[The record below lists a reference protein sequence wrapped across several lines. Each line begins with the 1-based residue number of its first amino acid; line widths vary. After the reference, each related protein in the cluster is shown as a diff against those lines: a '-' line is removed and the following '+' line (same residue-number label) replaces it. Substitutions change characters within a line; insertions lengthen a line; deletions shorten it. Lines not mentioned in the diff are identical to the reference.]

1 MNLSNKNK
9 TRLKLLAL
17 LKTGI
22 TPEKLAL
29 SVALGAVLGMVP
41 VLGTTTVLCAVVAF
55 AFRLNL
61 AAIQLVN
68 YFVYPVQIVLLIPF
82 MRAGERLFGA
92 KHFDLSIEK
101 IQAMMANDFWGA
113 VSNLWFTTLHA
124 LAAWIVVA
132 PFVLALI
139 YLIFLPLMRRLKLE
153 RIAATSVVSLRN

>member
-1 MNLSNKNK
+1 MRISDK
-9 TRLKLLAL
+9 TGFKTKLLAL

-41 VLGTTTVLCAVVAF
+41 VLGMTTVICTLVAF

-92 KHFDLSIEK
+92 KHLDLSLEK
-101 IQAMMANDFWGA
+101 IRAMMAHDLWGT
-113 VSNLWFTTLHA
+113 VSNLWSTTLHA

-139 YLIFLPLMRRLKLE
+139 YIAFLPLMRRLKLE
-153 RIAATSVVSLRN
+153 RIAAPSAVSVRN

>member
-1 MNLSNKNK
+1 M
-9 TRLKLLAL
+9 KLLAL

-22 TPEKLAL
+22 TPERLAL

-41 VLGTTTVLCAVVAF
+41 VLGMTTVICTLVAF

-92 KHFDLSIEK
+92 KRLDLSLEK
-101 IQAMMANDFWGA
+101 IRAMMANDLWGT
-113 VSNLWFTTLHA
+113 VSNLWSTTLHA

-132 PFVLALI
+132 PFILALI
-139 YLIFLPLMRRLKLE
+139 YMAFLPLMRRLKLE
-153 RIAATSVVSLRN
+153 RIAEPSVVSGRK